1 MKTRSGIADL
11 QTEEGMA
18 VTDLEKS
25 EALNDFFSSVFTIE
39 EDGATPQLTTRDFK
53 VAMPHLEITEAM
65 VKKKLEGLN
74 TNMSASPDGL
84 QPRVLRKSSEVFNQ
98 TLSQD
103 HAKVPYRRKA
113 RTSILEGRSHIAN

>member
-1 MKTRSGIADL
+1 MFSYANSRMKTRSGIADL

-39 EDGATPQLTTRDFK
+39 EDGPTPQLTTRDIK

-74 TNMSASPDGL
+74 TN
-84 QPRVLRKSSEVFNQ
+84 
-98 TLSQD
+98 
-103 HAKVPYRRKA
+103 
-113 RTSILEGRSHIAN
+113 

>member
-18 VTDLEKS
+18 VTDLEES

-39 EDGATPQLTTRDFK
+39 EDGPTPRFTTRDIK
-53 VAMPHLEITEAM
+53 VVMPHLEITEAM

-74 TNMSASPDGL
+74 TNKSAGPGGL
-84 QPRVLRKSSEVFNQ
+84 S
-98 TLSQD
+98 
-103 HAKVPYRRKA
+103 
-113 RTSILEGRSHIAN
+113 ANP